1 MSSKINLEKI
11 AISLDKVSKVYT
23 TRNGNVE
30 AITDISFDVRRGE
43 FYTIIGPSGCGK
55 STVLSMIAGLSFPST
70 GSILVDGNKVE
81 RPTPQHI
88 AVAFQDPG
96 LLPWRNVLK
105 NVELGLETR
114 NDLSKSERVDT
125 ARKYIDL
132 VGLSG
137 FEEKYP
143 HQLSGGM
150 KQRVAIARC
159 LSLDTDIMLLDEPFG
174 ALDEQT
180 RLIMGEELLKI
191 LTLTSKTV
199 LLVTHSIQEAVNL
212 SDRILVMSPRPGK
225 IKKVV
230 ELKLD
235 RPRKITSV
243 EFVGYMD
250 ELWNLIRRSSIT

>member
-1 MSSKINLEKI
+1 MERI
-11 AISLDKVSKVYT
+11 AISLDKVSKVYR
-23 TRNGNVE
+23 TRNGDVE
-30 AITDISFDVRRGE
+30 AIADLSFDVNRGE
-43 FYTIIGPSGCGK
+43 FFTIIGPSGCGK
-55 STVLSMIAGLSFPST
+55 STALSMIAGLSFPST
-70 GSILVDGNKVE
+70 GSVFVDGNNVE
-81 RPTPQHI
+81 GPVPQHI

-96 LLPWRNVLK
+96 LLPWRSVLK
-105 NVELGLETR
+105 NVELGLEAR
-114 NDLSKSERVDT
+114 NDISKS
-125 ARKYIDL
+125 ARLDIATKYIDL

-137 FEEKYP
+137 FENKYP

-159 LSLDTDIMLLDEPFG
+159 LSLDTDILLLDEPFG

-191 LTLTSKTV
+191 LALTSKTV

-235 RPRKITSV
+235 RPRKVTSV
-243 EFVGYMD
+243 EFVNYMD
-250 ELWNLIRRSSIT
+250 ELWNLIRSSIA